1 MHDLLTESDM
11 FTRGGLMPRLKR
23 SKSTIQSAC
32 KRSDRG
38 SFMVRIWPTLWKT
51 VVCFTV
57 LFWVLIPLSKVT
69 DPQELSGEEAPALNQ
84 RQAAA
89 ARLIK
94 IAVST
99 VSTTRNPHY
108 PSHKPDVRTDS
119 QRAKHSTVKLPVAA
133 AHMADQTARSTT
145 KLPETA
151 VQIHDHAIAKSTVK
165 LPAAA
170 VQLDKSTTTTGLPA
184 SVEGLI
190 QDIRAAAMRVNG
202 GKAVKP
208 LSRVAKKKWHK
219 RNPCTSREKL
229 PLVYS
234 RRKSTKDADHANPAW
249 QAVFREYAIL
259 HRTCTSKIRNVT
271 KYLQE
276 RITRTGCK
284 FMVCDA
290 TEGSGLGNKMLV
302 ITSCFLYA
310 VLTQRILLVPS
321 SSLLCDIMCEPFE
334 GSSWRI
340 PDRRVLGLGPSPDFF
355 ASVDS
360 FLATRGDD
368 LLLQQ
373 HSKNVSAKVDMY
385 ATDVSDDWFFQ
396 PKNRFYCPTEQSF
409 LSNVTCIGVVG
420 CQYTIPKLFA
430 MPSFRPTLESLFPT
444 RMVLTDLLRS
454 LMLPVDSIWRAV
466 EKVEAMQPDRA
477 DRRVGVQIRYFRGVE
492 AFKKLHHGVDSR
504 IRQCFLENGILPKQ
518 KRKPSGQVFHSIINT
533 NGKSL
538 TSRSGRKRFVDAR
551 TSSVADSGK
560 KHDAIESPRSSNRIT
575 VFIAS
580 LHNSFEKSLT
590 MDYLQ
595 NPPANGENVTIVQLS
610 KKLSQGYSVQDDA
623 QAMVEMILLSFSDD
637 IIVTPMSTFGGV
649 AHAYGALRPWFVQ
662 IPPWYVE
669 NPNNISEPTGPPCV
683 RAQTIDTCSHLPE
696 KQFDC
701 PHDPE
706 LHGRFVTDLT
716 PSLKDCLVED
726 VRTGIQLITSPHQSP
741 PLPQHF
747 LSASASLNQDL
758 PC

>member
-1 MHDLLTESDM
+1 MHDLLTDSDM
-11 FTRGGLMPRLKR
+11 ITRGDLMPRLKR
-23 SKSTIQSAC
+23 SKSMIQSAC
-32 KRSDRG
+32 KCSDRG
-38 SFMVRIWPTLWKT
+38 SFMVHIWPTLWKT

-69 DPQELSGEEAPALNQ
+69 DPQELGGEESAPAFNQ

-89 ARLIK
+89 AHLIK
-94 IAVST
+94 IAAST
-99 VSTTRNPHY
+99 VSTTKNPHY
-108 PSHKPDVRTDS
+108 PSDKPAVRMDS
-119 QRAKHSTVKLPVAA
+119 QRAKH
-133 AHMADQTARSTT
+133 
-145 KLPETA
+145 
-151 VQIHDHAIAKSTVK
+151 STVK

-208 LSRVAKKKWHK
+208 LSRAAKKKWHK
-219 RNPCTSREKL
+219 KNPCTSREKL

-234 RRKSTKDADHANPAW
+234 RRKSTKDADHDNAAW
-249 QAVFREYAIL
+249 QAVFREYTIL
-259 HRTCTSKIRNVT
+259 HRTCTSEIRNVT
-271 KYLQE
+271 EYLQE

-290 TEGSGLGNKMLV
+290 TEGSGLGNKMLL

-310 VLTQRILLVPS
+310 VLTQRIFLVPS

-340 PDRRVLGLGPSPDFF
+340 PDGRVLGLGPSPNFF

-396 PKNRFYCPTEQSF
+396 PENRFYCPTEQSF

-420 CQYTIPKLFA
+420 CQYTIPKLFS
-430 MPSFRPTLESLFPT
+430 MPTFRPTLESLFPT

-454 LMLPVDSIWRAV
+454 LMLPVDSIWHEV

-492 AFKKLHHGVDSR
+492 AFEKFHEGVDSR

-518 KRKPSGQVFHSIINT
+518 KTKVS
-533 NGKSL
+533 
-538 TSRSGRKRFVDAR
+538 D
-551 TSSVADSGK
+551 
-560 KHDAIESPRSSNRIT
+560 DAIESPRSSNRIT

-610 KKLSQGYSVQDDA
+610 RKLSQGYSVQDDA

-662 IPPWYVE
+662 IPPWFVD
-669 NPNNISEPTGPPCV
+669 NPDNVSEPDGPPCV

-726 VRTGIQLITSPHQSP
+726 VRTGIQLITGTRQSP
-741 PLPQHF
+741 SPPSHF
-747 LSASASLNQDL
+747 LSSSFNQDL

>member
-1 MHDLLTESDM
+1 MCDLLTDADM
-11 FTRGGLMPRLKR
+11 ITRGGLMPRLKR

-32 KRSDRG
+32 KRSDQG

-69 DPQELSGEEAPALNQ
+69 DPQELSGEESAPALNQ

-89 ARLIK
+89 AHLIK
-94 IAVST
+94 VAAST
-99 VSTTRNPHY
+99 VSTTRNLHY
-108 PSHKPDVRTDS
+108 PSDKHSVRMDS
-119 QRAKHSTVKLPVAA
+119 QRAKHSTVKLPAA
-133 AHMADQTARSTT
+133 AAQMADQTAISTP

-151 VQIHDHAIAKSTVK
+151 VQIHDHANAKSTVK

-170 VQLDKSTTTTGLPA
+170 VQLDKSTTTTELPA

-234 RRKSTKDADHANPAW
+234 RRKSSKDADHANPAW

-340 PDRRVLGLGPSPDFF
+340 PDGRVLGLGPSRDFF

-373 HSKNVSAKVDMY
+373 HSKNVSAEVDMY

-396 PKNRFYCPTEQSF
+396 PENRFYCPTEQSF

-420 CQYTIPKLFA
+420 CQYTIPKLFS

-444 RMVLTDLLRS
+444 RMVITDLLRS
-454 LMLPVDSIWRAV
+454 LMLPVDPIWREV

-504 IRQCFLENGILPKQ
+504 IKQCFLENGILPKQ
-518 KRKPSGQVFHSIINT
+518 ERKPSGEVFHSIINT
-533 NGKSL
+533 NGK
-538 TSRSGRKRFVDAR
+538 RSG
-551 TSSVADSGK
+551 
-560 KHDAIESPRSSNRIT
+560 NRIT

-610 KKLSQGYSVQDDA
+610 RKLSQGYSVQDDE
-623 QAMVEMILLSFSDD
+623 QAMMEMILLSFSDD

-662 IPPWYVE
+662 IPPWFVE
-669 NPNNISEPTGPPCV
+669 NPNNVSEPTGPPCV

-726 VRTGIQLITSPHQSP
+726 VRTGIQLITSTHQSP
-741 PLPQHF
+741 PPPQHF
-747 LSASASLNQDL
+747 LSSSSSSLNQDL

>member
-1 MHDLLTESDM
+1 MHDLLTDSDM
-11 FTRGGLMPRLKR
+11 ITRGDLMPRLKR
-23 SKSTIQSAC
+23 SKSMIQSAC
-32 KRSDRG
+32 KFSDRG
-38 SFMVRIWPTLWKT
+38 SFMVHIWPILWKT

-69 DPQELSGEEAPALNQ
+69 DSQELSGEESAPAFNQ

-89 ARLIK
+89 AHLIK
-94 IAVST
+94 IAAST

-108 PSHKPDVRTDS
+108 PSDKPAVRMDS
-119 QRAKHSTVKLPVAA
+119 QRAKHSTVKLP
-133 AHMADQTARSTT
+133 
-145 KLPETA
+145 
-151 VQIHDHAIAKSTVK
+151 
-165 LPAAA
+165 AAA
-170 VQLDKSTTTTGLPA
+170 VQSDKSTTTTGLPA

-208 LSRVAKKKWHK
+208 LSRAAKKKWHK

-234 RRKSTKDADHANPAW
+234 RRKSTKDADHDNAAW
-249 QAVFREYAIL
+249 QAVFREYTIL
-259 HRTCTSKIRNVT
+259 HRTCTSEIRNVT
-271 KYLQE
+271 EYLQE

-290 TEGSGLGNKMLV
+290 TEGSGLGNKMLL

-310 VLTQRILLVPS
+310 VLTQRIFLVPS

-340 PDRRVLGLGPSPDFF
+340 PDGRVLGLGPSPNFF

-396 PKNRFYCPTEQSF
+396 PENRFYCPTEQSF

-420 CQYTIPKLFA
+420 CQYTIPKLFS
-430 MPSFRPTLESLFPT
+430 MPTFRPTLESLFPT

-454 LMLPVDSIWRAV
+454 LMLPVDSIWHEV

-492 AFKKLHHGVDSR
+492 AFEKLHQGVDSR

-518 KRKPSGQVFHSIINT
+518 KTKLS
-533 NGKSL
+533 
-538 TSRSGRKRFVDAR
+538 D
-551 TSSVADSGK
+551 
-560 KHDAIESPRSSNRIT
+560 DAIESPRSSKRIT

-590 MDYLQ
+590 MEYLQ

-610 KKLSQGYSVQDDA
+610 QKLSQGYSVQDDA

-662 IPPWYVE
+662 IPPWFVD
-669 NPNNISEPTGPPCV
+669 NPDNVSEPDGPPCV

-726 VRTGIQLITSPHQSP
+726 VRTGIQLITSTRQSP
-741 PLPQHF
+741 SPPQHF
-747 LSASASLNQDL
+747 LSSSFNQDL